1 MVTFFA
7 RRPKHGSKP
16 PPPLDLNARRPLS
29 PEFTARPQSYSRASN
44 TAPTTTPPATPTPD
58 AKTRAT
64 LPLSV
69 AAAGAQ
75 GIMAPSSHGNTKSA
89 AAGSAPSSPESP
101 SEEAASRRLTS
112 LSEPPTGEPVK
123 PSMQALARL
132 FDTSDCPTMQFSG
145 YYSGNPC
152 RKKPAR
158 LYYELHGTGP
168 CKLFW
173 IMGLN
178 STSAFWKLQTEYFG
192 ALDRYQVCV
201 FDNRGIGKSEVPPG
215 PYSITMLAKDAR
227 DLLNHLGW
235 SRDVHLAGVSLG
247 GMIAQKLV
255 LMVPSAFA
263 TATFISTYHSAIF
276 AMPTLD
282 DMRFFL
288 QSLTAQSKDDLTEP
302 LLRLCFSKKWL
313 KQPYE
318 DNPAVTNRDMLIV
331 SFEAIKHQVP
341 VRADTS
347 AGDLAQLHAT
357 WWHNLNPW
365 QLHKLTRYPIRFLT
379 VHGSKD
385 KVIRSACG
393 RTLARLL
400 NCPFD
405 LFHGSGHMVMID
417 SHERFNRDLQAH
429 IEGTL
434 NLPHCTTGRLGVG
447 LLPTPPPSKY
457 SLATTTASSQPT
469 STLHADGDA
478 TPADSSLG
486 EEPADTDGQHHQQS
500 LSLSQLA
507 ASPTFPPHSATQ
519 RSPSPRLTF
528 AHSKTFSMALFRPA
542 QPKSEI
548 LDTSGT
554 SNESQ
559 NHPP

>member
-1 MVTFFA
+1 MVSFFA
-7 RRPKHGSKP
+7 RRPKHGTKP
-16 PPPLDLNARRPLS
+16 PPPLDLSARRPLS
-29 PEFTARPQSYSRASN
+29 PKPSAQSQCRHRTPGAV
-44 TAPTTTPPATPTPD
+44 PITTPPATPKPE
-58 AKTRAT
+58 AKTTAT
-64 LPLSV
+64 LPLS
-69 AAAGAQ
+69 AAATDARDALVPSLQGSSKGA
-75 GIMAPSSHGNTKSA
+75 GTVPT
-89 AAGSAPSSPESP
+89 SPESLD
-101 SEEAASRRLTS
+101 EEAASSPRTS
-112 LSEPPTGEPVK
+112 PSVPPTGEPVK
-123 PSMQALARL
+123 PSMQALAHL
-132 FDTSDCPTMQFSG
+132 FDTSECQTMQFSG
-145 YYSGNPC
+145 YYPGNPR

-178 STSAFWKLQTEYFG
+178 STASFWKLQTEYFG
-192 ALDRYQVCV
+192 ASDRYQVCV
-201 FDNRGIGKSEVPPG
+201 FDNRGIGKSEVSPG
-215 PYSITMLAKDAR
+215 PYSITMLAKDAL

-302 LLRLCFSKKWL
+302 LLRLCFSRKWL

-318 DNPAVTNRDMLIV
+318 DNPTVTNRDMLIM
-331 SFEAIKHQVP
+331 SFEAIKHQAP
-341 VRADTS
+341 VQAATQT
-347 AGDLAQLHAT
+347 GDLAQLHAT

-400 NCPFD
+400 NCPFN

-434 NLPHCTTGRLGVG
+434 NLPRCTTGRLGVG
-447 LLPTPPPSKY
+447 LLPTPLSSKY
-457 SLATTTASSQPT
+457 SLATTTTSSQPA
-469 STLHADGDA
+469 STLHTGGDA
-478 TPADSSLG
+478 TPIDSSSG
-486 EEPADTDGQHHQQS
+486 EEASDTGGPHHQQQQP
-500 LSLSQLA
+500 LSPFQLVS
-507 ASPTFPPHSATQ
+507 SPTFPSRHSTQ
-519 RSPSPRLTF
+519 KASPGGVISFTY
-528 AHSKTFSMALFRPA
+528 SKTFSMALFRPTQHKA
-542 QPKSEI
+542 ASKSETFG
-548 LDTSGT
+548 TSGT
-554 SNESQ
+554 SNE
-559 NHPP
+559 P